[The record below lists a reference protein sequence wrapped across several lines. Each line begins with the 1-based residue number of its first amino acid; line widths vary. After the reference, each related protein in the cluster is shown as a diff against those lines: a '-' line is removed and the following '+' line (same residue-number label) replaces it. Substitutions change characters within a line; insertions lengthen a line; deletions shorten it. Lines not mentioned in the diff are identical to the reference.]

1 MDSVPICL
9 YKAIDVAKT
18 ENNDTA
24 KYEAYIEL
32 INFCGV
38 KTLQKQGDSLFLVA
52 NRIIKDQRFIGK
64 LFIAYGYF
72 TKELGNYKKALDY
85 LFRAYDIGLKVN
97 DNFILCGST
106 LNISRI
112 YKAEQ
117 RYDLAIEY
125 CNKSIEYGKKGKL
138 LDRLENCYNQLAA
151 IYKFT
156 SNYQESERY
165 YFLVRDIVNKNND
178 KWGLIV
184 VNNNLGNLYVQWKK
198 YLEAEQLYTK
208 NLALSKETN
217 NKEMYYYSLF
227 ELSNVFYEDK
237 SFVKS
242 RINIDE
248 ALKGMDFLQNNLDM
262 HDVYWHAYRV
272 YKEDKDLQKALFYHE
287 KWKEISDTLHKMNT
301 DKLLMEVEAQFR
313 NKDKQQQI
321 EHLNEQ
327 NSTKQTEINRKNW
340 FLIISIIFIAIILV
354 SLGMVLRFQS
364 KLKQAKQNLELKN
377 IRIQEQ
383 QKEIIDSI
391 IYAKRIQQ
399 SLMPT
404 EKYIERN
411 VNKLKSE
418 LKNNK

>member
-9 YKAIDVAKT
+9 YKAIEVAKA

-24 KYEAYIEL
+24 RYEAYVDL

-38 KTLQKQGDSLFLVA
+38 KTLQKEGDSLFLVA
-52 NRIIKDQRFIGK
+52 NRTIKDSRFIGK

-72 TKELGNYKKALDY
+72 NKELGNYKKALDY
-85 LFRAYDIGLKVN
+85 LLKAYDIGLKVN

-117 RYDLAIEY
+117 RFDLAIEY

-156 SNYQESERY
+156 NDFQESERY
-165 YFLVRDIVNKNND
+165 YFLVRDIVNKNQD

-198 YLEAEQLYTK
+198 FLEAEQLYTK

-217 NKEMYYYSLF
+217 NREMYYYSLF
-227 ELSNVFYEDK
+227 ELSNVFYETK
-237 SFVKS
+237 NFVKS
-242 RINIDE
+242 RTNIDE

-272 YKEDKDLQKALFYHE
+272 YKEDKDLHKALFYHE
-287 KWKEISDTLHKMNT
+287 KWKEVSDTLHKMNT
-301 DKLLMEVEAQFR
+301 DKLLMEVEATFR
-313 NKDKQQQI
+313 NKDKQEQL
-321 EHLNEQ
+321 ENLNKQ

-340 FLIISIIFIAIILV
+340 FLIFSIIFIAIILA
-354 SLGMVLRFQS
+354 SLGLVLRFQS
-364 KLKQAKQNLELKN
+364 KLKQAKQKLELKN

-391 IYAKRIQQ
+391 NYAKRIQQ

-411 VNKLKSE
+411 VNKLKDKS
-418 LKNNK
+418 K

>member
-9 YKAIDVAKT
+9 YKAIEIAKT

-24 KYEAYIEL
+24 RYEAYIDL
-32 INFCGV
+32 INFYGV
-38 KTLQKQGDSLFLVA
+38 KTLQKQGDSLFVIA
-52 NRIIKDQRFIGK
+52 NRSIKDPRFIGK

-72 TKELGNYKKALDY
+72 NKELGNYKKALDY
-85 LFRAYDIGLKVN
+85 LLKAYDIGLKVN

-125 CNKSIEYGKKGKL
+125 CNKSIEFGKKGKL

-227 ELSNVFYEDK
+227 ELSNVFYEYK
-237 SFVKS
+237 SFAKS
-242 RINIDE
+242 RIKIDE

-272 YKEDKDLQKALFYHE
+272 YKMDKDLHKALFYHE

-313 NKDKQQQI
+313 NIDKQQQI

-340 FLIISIIFIAIILV
+340 FLIISITFIAIILV
-354 SLGMVLRFQS
+354 SLGMVLRFHS
-364 KLKQAKQNLELKN
+364 KLKQTKHKLELKN

-404 EKYIERN
+404 EKYIAKN
-411 VNKLKSE
+411 IPKNK
-418 LKNNK
+418 

>member
-9 YKAIDVAKT
+9 YKAIEVAKK

-24 KYEAYIEL
+24 RYEAYIDL

-38 KTLQKQGDSLFLVA
+38 KSLQKEGDSLFLIA
-52 NRIIKDQRFIGK
+52 NRLIKDQKFIGK
-64 LFIAYGYF
+64 LYIAYGYF
-72 TKELGNYKKALDY
+72 NKESGNYKKALDY
-85 LFRAYDIGLKVN
+85 LLKAYEIGMKTN

-125 CNKSIEYGKKGKL
+125 CNKSIEYGKRGKL

-156 SNYQESERY
+156 NNFQESERY
-165 YFLVRDIVNKNND
+165 YFLVRDIVNKNQD

-217 NKEMYYYSLF
+217 NLEMYYYSLF

-237 SFVKS
+237 KFEKS
-242 RINIDE
+242 RVNIDE

-262 HDVYWHAYRV
+262 HDIYWHAYRV
-272 YKEDKDLQKALFYHE
+272 YKIDKDLEKALFYHE

-301 DKLLMEVEAQFR
+301 DKLLMEVEARFR
-313 NKDKQQQI
+313 NKDKQEQI

-327 NSTKQTEINRKNW
+327 NSTKQNEINRKNW
-340 FLIISIIFIAIILV
+340 FLIVSIIFIAVILV
-354 SLGMVLRFQS
+354 SLGMVLRIQS
-364 KLKQAKQNLELKN
+364 KLKQAKYKLEQNN
-377 IRIQEQ
+377 IRIQAQ

-404 EKYIERN
+404 EKYFERN
-411 VNKLKSE
+411 LNKRDKKAE
-418 LKNNK
+418 K